1 MSDEKTNSVKPD
13 STSIDRRTLLKG
25 SAFAFAT
32 VAAAS
37 GINLATPNI
46 VRAQGYDPKKV
57 KFSFSTPFSG
67 QDSFAGTIGGLK
79 KGMEIYGGEL
89 TITDASFDLKKQN
102 DQIASIVA
110 SKPDVFIVLPV
121 DPVGCANA
129 IQGAVDAGI
138 PTFVLDSII
147 PGVAAN
153 QFSLHDNFGMG
164 AVTARW
170 LANQLG
176 GKGKIGAM
184 QLPINETWNQRDFGM
199 DFVLRDFPDIEVV
212 QTWAFDP
219 TGKVTPRAAADS
231 MLTAHPDLDA
241 IWTAWDN
248 AGMEAA
254 LGGMAAGRPDL
265 ITCGIDGGTAAFE
278 NINSGGPFKLSCAQV
293 FYQQAVTPIYYA
305 HQLLQGKNIPRTV
318 LHPSYLVTQETLE
331 GRDADLLA
339 RYDEPGVAEQLD
351 WTRVL

>member
-1 MSDEKTNSVKPD
+1 MSQDHAKSDETAPRSPQ
-13 STSIDRRTLLKG
+13 RRALLKG
-25 SAFAFAT
+25 GVALTSAAIAGGFT
-32 VAAAS
+32 LAS
-37 GINLATPNI
+37 PSV

-67 QDSFAGTIGGLK
+67 QDSFSGTIGGLK
-79 KGMEIYGGEL
+79 KGMELYGGEL

-110 SKPDVFIVLPV
+110 SKPDVFMVLPV

-138 PTFVLDSII
+138 PTFVLDSIV

-153 QFSLHDNFGMG
+153 QFSLHNNFGMG
-164 AVTARW
+164 VATAEW
-170 LANQLG
+170 LAQQLG
-176 GKGKIGAM
+176 GKGKIGAL

-199 DFVLRDFPDIEVV
+199 DFVFRNYPDIEVV

-219 TGKVTPRAAADS
+219 TGKVTPRAATDS

-241 IWTAWDN
+241 IWCAWDN

-254 LGGMAAGRPDL
+254 LGAMAAGRPDL
-265 ITCGIDGGTAAFE
+265 ITCGVDGGTAAFE
-278 NINSGGPFKLSCAQV
+278 AINSGGPFKLSCAQV

-305 HQLLQGKNIPRTV
+305 HQLLQNNPIPRTV
-318 LHPSYLVTQETLE
+318 LHPSYMVTQDKLE
-331 GRDADLLA
+331 GRDQDLLA
-339 RYDEPGVAEQLD
+339 RYDEPGVAEELG
-351 WTRVL
+351 WTRVV